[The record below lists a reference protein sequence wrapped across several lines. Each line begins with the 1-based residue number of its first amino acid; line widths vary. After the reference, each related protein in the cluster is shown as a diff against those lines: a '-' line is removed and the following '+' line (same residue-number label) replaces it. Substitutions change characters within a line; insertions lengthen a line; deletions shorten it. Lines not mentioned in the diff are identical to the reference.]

1 MPLGAALGLWKI
13 FLFLNWMKWNSK
25 EKKILNLFFRRMC
38 AYDFLHRE
46 NFRGRTAFRLILWT
60 KKTAPYN
67 FFKLSLSHYF
77 STIFRMM
84 TSPTQSK
91 RSVTS
96 LWRHQ
101 KRVKM
106 KYRPNMVVWYI
117 NGKLWFQRFQIWN
130 CFWPMTSSRD
140 VIKEK
145 PLKMGISGRFY
156 HSTLSFDVC
165 YRTILSWNSSY
176 TFYTTCCGLPW

>member
-1 MPLGAALGLWKI
+1 MPLGAATGLWKI

-46 NFRGRTAFRLILWT
+46 NFRGRTVIRLILGT

-67 FFKLSLSHYF
+67 FFKLFLSHYF

-101 KRVKM
+101 KKGQNEISTQHGRMIHQWKAMISEISNM
-106 KYRPNMVVWYI
+106 KLFLTY
-117 NGKLWFQRFQIWN
+117 
-130 CFWPMTSSRD
+130 D
-140 VIKEK
+140 VIAWRHKGK
-145 PLKMGISGRFY
+145 TVKNGHFRPFLPLNSVIWYM
-156 HSTLSFDVC
+156 LSHHIVMK
-165 YRTILSWNSSY
+165 
-176 TFYTTCCGLPW
+176 

>member
-1 MPLGAALGLWKI
+1 MIFSTGRILEVEQWFGKSWERRKRLHRI
-13 FLFLNWMKWNSK
+13 FLYFPYPV
-25 EKKILNLFFRRMC
+25 IFRRS
-38 AYDFLHRE
+38 FEWWRHRP
-46 NFRGRTAFRLILWT
+46 NQNA
-60 KKTAPYN
+60 
-67 FFKLSLSHYF
+67 
-77 STIFRMM
+77 
-84 TSPTQSK
+84 
-91 RSVTS
+91 
-96 LWRHQ
+96 LWRHYDVIK

-156 HSTLSFDVC
+156 HSTLSFDIC

-176 TFYTTCCGLPW
+176 IFYTTFCVLPW